1 MKNILEKLKEPFL
14 EEELEFK
21 IGATNSEK
29 TMGLAL
35 AYVQARAIQKRLDD
49 VVGVEN
55 WKISYKEI
63 TNGFLAKLEI
73 RINNE
78 WIGKEDGANNTEYE
92 AIKGGISSALKRV
105 ASVWGIGRYL
115 YELESKW
122 YPIEKKGKSYSF
134 VTTPKLSS
142 NNTVQNEKN
151 TKEIKA
157 KNIVIDFGKY
167 KGHKLGEIMK
177 ENEKYLIYLKENSK
191 DIKLVNACCYLLKL
205 KEVA

>member
-1 MKNILEKLKEPFL
+1 MKKILEKLKEPFL

-35 AYVQARAIQKRLDD
+35 AYVQARAIQNRLDE

-55 WKISYKEI
+55 WRISYKEI

-78 WIGKEDGANNTEYE
+78 WIAKEDGANNTEYE

-115 YELESKW
+115 YGVENKW

-134 VTTPKLSS
+134 VTTPKLNS
-142 NNTVQNEKN
+142 NNQSNIEN
-151 TKEIKA
+151 KESKA
-157 KNIVIDFGKY
+157 KNIVIKFGKY
-167 KGHKLGEIMK
+167 KGHKLGEIME

-191 DIKLVNACCYLLKL
+191 DTKLVNACKYLLKL
-205 KEVA
+205 KEVS